1 MARIEVHGDR
11 VTVIL
16 SNAEKVLAFRR
27 SNVVIE
33 RSAIRSALITDDP
46 WIWIR
51 GVPSPGTHLAGRVA
65 CGVWRGLGGEDF
77 LLIRG
82 KHQAVVIDVEQS
94 DDKASQTADEEF
106 SHFGRVII
114 ATAHASELIRA
125 LRLSESETPSVHSTR
140 KRDTTAQ
147 G

>member
-1 MARIEVHGDR
+1 MHHDR
-11 VTVIL
+11 VTVVL
-16 SNAEKVLAFRR
+16 SNAEKVLTFRR

-33 RSAIRSALITDDP
+33 RAAIRSALITDDP

-51 GVPSPGTHLAGRVA
+51 GVPSPGTHLAGRLA
-65 CGVWRGLGGEDF
+65 CGVWRGLGGDDF

-82 KHQAVVIDVEQS
+82 KHQAVVIDVDLPDERVVTPS
-94 DDKASQTADEEF
+94 DEAF
-106 SHFGRVII
+106 SRFGRVII
-114 ATAHASELIRA
+114 STAHASELIRA